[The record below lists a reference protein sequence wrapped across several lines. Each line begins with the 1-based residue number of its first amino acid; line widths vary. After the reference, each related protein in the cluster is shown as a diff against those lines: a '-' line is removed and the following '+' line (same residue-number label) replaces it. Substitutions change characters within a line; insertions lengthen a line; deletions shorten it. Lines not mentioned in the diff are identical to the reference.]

1 MGNTNSIT
9 KLNFEDIQYIINENK
24 SSSTNKSL
32 LINTLSETNQECLI
46 ESTISIQN
54 EIVLLNDMLSKNK
67 KISIII
73 YGINSS
79 DDNVYKKYKQ
89 LCDLGFTNVYVYSGG
104 LFEWLLLQDIYGDDL
119 FPTTKVCID
128 HLKYKGEKK
137 FNFKIL

>member
-67 KISIII
+67 KISII
-73 YGINSS
+73 
-79 DDNVYKKYKQ
+79 V
-89 LCDLGFTNVYVYSGG
+89 
-104 LFEWLLLQDIYGDDL
+104 
-119 FPTTKVCID
+119 
-128 HLKYKGEKK
+128 
-137 FNFKIL
+137 